1 MVGHG
6 PAPCQGMISAGPDRV
21 TKVIVH
27 LINDRYELLEVI
39 ASGGMAT
46 VWRSRDVRLNR
57 VVALKRPHPATPGDP
72 STARLT
78 REARAAAAL
87 NHPNL
92 ITVYDFGTDDEGPY
106 LVMELVEG
114 RTLQD
119 LAGELDL
126 VEIRDLGVALANALA
141 AIHTAGIVHR
151 DVKPANVIMSDR
163 GPLLTD
169 FGIAVDP
176 NAIAEITAPGQVVAT
191 PSYAAPEVLRGE
203 PPTPASD
210 IYSLGVMIE
219 ELSRRTGEEDETISQ
234 ALGAAMSPSPED
246 RPRAAEFAALLG
258 SAAPTTIAMAGS
270 DTTMILETTPTPP
283 TVGPA
288 TVPDSGRRGWVWAA
302 TLLALLAIGLLVIGV
317 ALSGDDPPAAATD
330 TTPPAEAVTSTST
343 TSTTA
348 ATTTTTASTT
358 TTSTTTTTTTT
369 LPGAA
374 TAIVEA
380 RDELESI
387 LSRPPRS
394 DLNPSEVE
402 DLMKEVD
409 EAIAAVERGDREEA
423 GNKLM
428 EVARTIDEKLD
439 GEDEGEAIG
448 ALEKLAE
455 LLGFEVQRRDGGDD
469 DGDDD

>member
-21 TKVIVH
+21 TKVNVH

-46 VWRSRDVRLNR
+46 VWRSRDVSLNR
-57 VVALKRPHPATPGDP
+57 LVALKRPHPAPPGDP

-92 ITVYDFGTDDEGPY
+92 ITVYDFGTDEEGPY

-126 VEIRDLGVALANALA
+126 AEIRDLGVALANALA

-176 NAIAEITAPGQVVAT
+176 NATAEITAPGQVVAT

-219 ELSRRTGEEDETISQ
+219 ELSRGAGEEDETISQ

-258 SAAPTTIAMAGS
+258 SATPTTMGMTGS

-302 TLLALLAIGLLVIGV
+302 TLLALLAIGLVVIGV

-330 TTPPAEAVTSTST
+330 TTPPAAAVTS

-348 ATTTTTASTT
+348 ATTTTTTTTT
-358 TTSTTTTTTTT
+358 TTSTTTSTTTV
-369 LPGAA
+369 PSAA
-374 TAIVEA
+374 TAIGEA

-402 DLMKEVD
+402 DLMKKVD

-439 GEDEGEAIG
+439 GDREGEAIA
-448 ALEKLAE
+448 ALERLAE
-455 LLGFEVQRRDGGDD
+455 LLGFEVQRRDGGGG
-469 DGDDD
+469 DGDD

>member
-1 MVGHG
+1 
-6 PAPCQGMISAGPDRV
+6 MISARPDRV
-21 TKVIVH
+21 TKVNVH

-57 VVALKRPHPATPGDP
+57 LVALKRPHPAPPGDP

-92 ITVYDFGTDDEGPY
+92 ITVYDFGTDDDGPY

-126 VEIRDLGVALANALA
+126 VEIRGLGVALANALA
-141 AIHTAGIVHR
+141 AIHAAGIVHR

-169 FGIAVDP
+169 FGIALDP
-176 NAIAEITAPGQVVAT
+176 NATAEITAPGQVVAT

-219 ELSRRTGEEDETISQ
+219 ELSSRAGEQDETISQ
-234 ALGAAMSPSPED
+234 AVGAAMSPSPQD

-258 SAAPTTIAMAGS
+258 SAKPTAIGVATS
-270 DTTMILETTPTPP
+270 DTTMILETNPTPP
-283 TVGPA
+283 TVGPP
-288 TVPDSGRRGWVWAA
+288 TVPDSDRRGWVWPAG
-302 TLLALLAIGLLVIGV
+302 LLALLAIGLLAIGV
-317 ALSGDDPPAAATD
+317 ALSGDDPPAAANDSTS
-330 TTPPAEAVTSTST
+330 PAAAATSTST
-343 TSTTA
+343 TSSTA
-348 ATTTTTASTT
+348 ATTTTSTATT
-358 TTSTTTTTTTT
+358 TTSTTTTSTTT

-374 TAIVEA
+374 TAIAEA

-402 DLMKEVD
+402 DLMKKVD

-428 EVARTIDEKLD
+428 EVALTIDEKLD
-439 GEDEGEAIG
+439 GDREDEAMS
-448 ALEKLAE
+448 ALEELAE
-455 LLGFEVQRRDGGDD
+455 LLGFEVQRGDGGGDD
-469 DGDDD
+469 DDDD